1 MMRIRLNSF
10 AGMFPKVHPSRLQE
24 TASTQMQDML
34 LENGVLTPVTVPAT
48 TLDGIA
54 DNIAQAWCHDVSLLS
69 QYPWRLFDSQ
79 VSISRSPNFDAEF
92 KRYYWSNDGKGGGLV
107 QTLLPGQSKPSKD
120 YKVGVPAPTAKPSAV
135 CNIGDVSDA
144 GRIISVMNP
153 VTGRI
158 EYRNVGAGEFSTI
171 QQYMPDGSTPDES
184 RSYVIT
190 YVNEFNEE
198 SAPSPPS
205 DIVVC
210 PLTDSNMQLDYG
222 NGVKKTVRVDVT
234 IDQRD
239 YLNAESQGYPRITKL
254 RIYRTNV
261 ASNGIAEFQFVA
273 ERDVNQSDSEIVILN
288 GVLFYD
294 RVASS
299 LLSEVLPTQNW
310 LPPSSTLKAFGIS
323 NGAFGYGYNAANNR
337 ICFSL
342 PATLYAWDP
351 NYELTSRYPVVAI
364 NHYDNVIVIATEGE
378 LLLAIGDAPESLS
391 VIAPA
396 NGRGCVSARSMVST
410 GISCIY
416 ASNDGL
422 MMVSGQSVQN
432 ITENIF
438 DRKGWQALNP
448 KSIHAYYYQGNYVF
462 FYDNGTTKAGYLID
476 LNNVAQGIMQL
487 SNWCVSGYVDKQSNE
502 LYLLDD
508 KPGGGRKLM
517 KFNPDKGAKQ
527 TASWQSKLF
536 NLDMPKR
543 MLAGQVI
550 ADSYNDVVMTVT
562 ADNKKIGEYHPKNAK
577 PFRIHNH
584 SVRRDF
590 QLSVKGSDVV
600 REIALGE
607 SMRDMLD

>member
-1 MMRIRLNSF
+1 MRIRLNSF

-34 LENGVLTPVTVPAT
+34 LENGVLTPVTMPAT
-48 TLDGIA
+48 ALDGIA

-92 KRYYWSNDGKGGGLV
+92 KRYYWSNDGKGGGLI

-210 PLTDSNMQLDYG
+210 PLTDSNMQIDYG

-261 ASNGIAEFQFVA
+261 ASNGLAEFQFVA
-273 ERDVNQSDSEIVILN
+273 ERDVNQSDSKIVVEAN
-288 GVLFYD
+288 ETGKT
-294 RVASS
+294 
-299 LLSEVLPTQNW
+299 LP
-310 LPPSSTLKAFGIS
+310 
-323 NGAFGYGYNAANNR
+323 
-337 ICFSL
+337 
-342 PATLYAWDP
+342 
-351 NYELTSRYPVVAI
+351 ELTA
-364 NHYDNVIVIATEGE
+364 ATEEPPEEKGFFKRIFNKIRPPRVIPME
-378 LLLAIGDAPESLS
+378 QIPRITAEVTGAPDDVEQLQQVQIQLA
-391 VIAPA
+391 
-396 NGRGCVSARSMVST
+396 C
-410 GISCIY
+410 
-416 ASNDGL
+416 
-422 MMVSGQSVQN
+422 
-432 ITENIF
+432 
-438 DRKGWQALNP
+438 
-448 KSIHAYYYQGNYVF
+448 
-462 FYDNGTTKAGYLID
+462 
-476 LNNVAQGIMQL
+476 
-487 SNWCVSGYVDKQSNE
+487 
-502 LYLLDD
+502 
-508 KPGGGRKLM
+508 
-517 KFNPDKGAKQ
+517 KGAG
-527 TASWQSKLF
+527 S
-536 NLDMPKR
+536 
-543 MLAGQVI
+543 
-550 ADSYNDVVMTVT
+550 
-562 ADNKKIGEYHPKNAK
+562 
-577 PFRIHNH
+577 
-584 SVRRDF
+584 RDHV
-590 QLSVKGSDVV
+590 LSS
-600 REIALGE
+600 I
-607 SMRDMLD
+607 S